1 MPALRALP
9 TRAATARHWRGD
21 VLMAPII
28 LPEHRASGA
37 RAVARCKLLGVAPYS
52 DAPDMLFRAYLTP
65 AHRAALDRL
74 EEWMGEAGMT
84 VRLDP
89 AGNLV
94 GRYEGDQPDA
104 RALIIGSHID
114 TVRNAGCYD
123 GPLGVMLGIECV
135 AALHA
140 AGRRL
145 PFAVEVIAFGD
156 EEGSRF
162 PAAMMSSRAVA
173 GLLPEGMGCVGL
185 DGVSISQAFADFGLS
200 FAAIGD
206 ARRTQQQVFAYFE
219 MHIEQG
225 PLLEAEGL
233 RVGIV
238 TGIAAQARYEISVHS
253 PVEDASALGAC
264 AMVAAVEAVGRGGSA
279 ELVATVGRL
288 TTTPHHA
295 AFSID
300 VRAPVSSAR
309 DEASRTI
316 EAALEEIADL
326 RGLTLRIARVHE
338 LDASPCDPLLMDRLS
353 GAMVARAMPPFRL
366 MSGAGH
372 DAMVMAAL
380 CPTAMLFVRC
390 AGGVSHN
397 PAEAVD
403 PADADAALEVALEFL
418 EQLART
424 YEG

>member
-1 MPALRALP
+1 M
-9 TRAATARHWRGD
+9 ARRWHGEM
-21 VLMAPII
+21 LMTPII
-28 LPEHRASGA
+28 LPEYRASGA
-37 RAVARCKLLGVAPYS
+37 RAVARCDQLGTAPYS

-74 EEWMGEAGMT
+74 EEWMGQAGMT
-84 VRLDP
+84 VHLDP

-94 GRYEGDQPDA
+94 GRYEGERPGA
-104 RALIIGSHID
+104 RALVIGSHID
-114 TVRNAGCYD
+114 TVRNAGRYD

-135 AALHA
+135 TALHA

-145 PFAVEVIAFGD
+145 PFAVEVVAFGD

-162 PAAMMSSRAVA
+162 SAAMMSSRAVA
-173 GLLPEGMGCVGL
+173 GVLPEGMGSAEL
-185 DGVSISQAFADFGLS
+185 ARAFVDFGLS
-200 FAAIGD
+200 FDAIGD
-206 ARRTQQQVFAYFE
+206 ARRTNQDVFAYFE

-233 RVGIV
+233 RVGVV
-238 TGIAAQARYEISVHS
+238 TGIAAQARYEIGVSG
-253 PVEDASALGAC
+253 PVEDGCAVGAC
-264 AMVAAVEAVGRGGSA
+264 AMVVAIEEIGRNGSA
-279 ELVATVGRL
+279 ELVTTVGQL
-288 TTTPHHA
+288 TTTPHRA

-300 VRAPVSSAR
+300 VRAPASQER
-309 DEASRTI
+309 DEASRAI
-316 EAALEEIADL
+316 EAALDEIAAA
-326 RGLTLRIARVHE
+326 RGLTVRMARVHE
-338 LDASPCDPLLMDRLS
+338 LDASPCDPVLMECLG
-353 GAMVARAMPPFRL
+353 GAMVARGMPPFRL

-380 CPTAMLFVRC
+380 CPTVMLFIRC
-390 AGGVSHN
+390 AGGISHN

-403 PADADAALEVALEFL
+403 EADADAALEVALEFL